1 MNVNIN
7 NVYKN
12 VKNSIAIIKKCSDS
26 EGKIDIG
33 NNREA
38 ITLSFLV
45 LVRVHCRDFNF
56 VSSHGLFPSD
66 LVAQSVEQW
75 CSNPKVVR
83 SIPTLV
89 RVFLC
94 PCVGPLPSV
103 GLTLTWFT

>member
-1 MNVNIN
+1 MYKMNVNI

-12 VKNSIAIIKKCSDS
+12 VKNSIAIIK

-56 VSSHGLFPSD
+56 VSSHGLLPSD
-66 LVAQSVEQW
+66 LVAQSVEQR